1 MIALLV
7 QALEVGWRSVKA
19 NAVPMVILWVLSVAL
34 VVSYYHVAL
43 VAEFLRH
50 VLEWQVRYGHLAAS
64 ANRVLFSSV
73 IPWTFMM
80 CCGTSRP
87 RRPFAVLLA
96 TSIYCGLFGIVLE
109 IMYVTHAR
117 VFGTGIDFCTLL
129 MKTLSAQFL
138 WTPIVYSP
146 ASTVFF
152 FWVACDFSF
161 ARLRAGW
168 PKHFFMSA
176 VLPNLVSNWA
186 VWIPSIFVIHAL
198 PTPLQIQL
206 SGLVGSFW
214 TLVLLTL
221 GRHVNRDADA
231 ATRSSSSRS

>member
-1 MIALLV
+1 
-7 QALEVGWRSVKA
+7 
-19 NAVPMVILWVLSVAL
+19 
-34 VVSYYHVAL
+34 
-43 VAEFLRH
+43 
-50 VLEWQVRYGHLAAS
+50 
-64 ANRVLFSSV
+64 
-73 IPWTFMM
+73 MM

>member
-1 MIALLV
+1 MIPLLIR
-7 QALEVGWRSVKA
+7 AFEVGWRSVKT
-19 NAVPMVILWVLSVAL
+19 NAVPMVILWLLSAAL
-34 VVSYYHVAL
+34 VVSYYHVAM

-50 VLEWQVRYGHLAAS
+50 VLEWQVGYGHLAAF
-64 ANRVLFSSV
+64 ANRVFFSSL

-80 CCGTSRP
+80 CFGTTRP
-87 RRPFAVLLA
+87 RHPFAVLFA
-96 TSIYCGLFGIVLE
+96 TSVYCGLFGIVVE
-109 IMYVTHAR
+109 MMYLAHAH

-129 MKTLSAQFL
+129 KKTLSAQFL
-138 WTPIVYSP
+138 WTPLVYSP
-146 ASTVFF
+146 ASAAFF
-152 FWVACDFSF
+152 FWVACDFSVTRF
-161 ARLRAGW
+161 RAGW
-168 PKHFFMSA
+168 PKRFFLSA

-186 VWIPSIFVIHAL
+186 VWIPSIFAIHAL

-221 GRHVNRDADA
+221 GRHVTRDAAA